1 MGNKGVILLLLT
13 LVLLVCPVAAMGGE
27 KTDVPQ
33 TQAQTDE
40 TQTQTDETQ
49 AADISEKD
57 SILVLSSSTNKVSEI
72 DLFEYVVGAVA
83 AEMPATYHS
92 QALRAQAVAC
102 YTYALKVQENNSDE
116 SLNGADISDSS
127 DKHQGYIDKAARKE
141 KWGDKYET
149 YEKKIEEAVAE
160 VLGKKLTFDGELIT
174 AAFHAI
180 SAGRTFSSLEVWGQE
195 VDYLESVTSAGDK
208 LSPDYSYTVAFT
220 QEQFKK
226 AAEKLDGV
234 KLGDNPK
241 DWVGDIKKTQSGYV
255 ESVKIGGK
263 TFTGVQ
269 VRKAFEL
276 RSAAFEIKYEDENF
290 RITADGYG
298 HGVGMSQYGADYM
311 ARQGST
317 WEEILLHYYKGAKI
331 ESD

>member
-1 MGNKGVILLLLT
+1 MGNKGVILILLALI
-13 LVLLVCPVAAMGGE
+13 LLVCPVAAMGGE
-27 KTDVPQ
+27 RTDIAE
-33 TQAQTDE
+33 TQAQS
-40 TQTQTDETQ
+40 DETQ
-49 AADISEKD
+49 AADSSEND

-92 QALRAQAVAC
+92 QALKAQAVAC
-102 YTYALKVQENNSDE
+102 YTYALKARENDSDE

-127 DKHQGYIDKAARKE
+127 DKHQGYLDKAARKE

-149 YEKKIEEAVAE
+149 YEKKIEEAVKE
-160 VLGKKLTFDGELIT
+160 VFGKKLTFDGELIT

-180 SAGRTFSSLEVWGQE
+180 SAGNTFSSAEVWGYE
-195 VDYLESVTSAGDK
+195 VEYLQSVTSAGDK
-208 LSPDYSYTVAFT
+208 LSPDYSQTVAFT

-226 AAEKLDGV
+226 AVTELEGV
-234 KLGDNPK
+234 KLSDDPK
-241 DWVGDIKKTQSGYV
+241 DWVGDIKKTDSGYAQSV
-255 ESVKIGGK
+255 EIGGK

-269 VRKAFEL
+269 VRQALGL

-290 RITADGYG
+290 HVTTNGYG

>member
-1 MGNKGVILLLLT
+1 MSNKGLILVLLV
-13 LVLLVCPVAAMGGE
+13 LVLLVCPVAAIGGE
-27 KTDVPQ
+27 KANIT
-33 TQAQTDE
+33 E
-40 TQTQTDETQ
+40 TQTSVEETQ
-49 AADISEKD
+49 AAAEISQD
-57 SILVLSSSTNKVSEI
+57 DTILVLSSSTKKISEI
-72 DLFEYVVGAVA
+72 EMFEYVVGAVA

-102 YTYALKVQENNSDE
+102 YTYALRARQNDSDE
-116 SLNGADISDSS
+116 SLDGAHISDSS
-127 DKHQGYIDKAARKE
+127 DKHQGYIDKSARKE

-149 YEKKIEEAVAE
+149 YEKKIEEAVTE
-160 VLGKKLTFDGELIT
+160 VLGKKLMFDGELIT

-180 SAGRTFSSLEVWGQE
+180 SAGRTFSSEEVWGHE
-195 VDYLESVTSAGDK
+195 VDYLQSVTSAGDK
-208 LSPDYSYTVAFT
+208 LSPDYSRTVVLT

-226 AAEKLDGV
+226 AVKGLDGV
-234 KLGDNPK
+234 KLGDNPE
-241 DWVGDIKKTQSGYV
+241 DWTANIKKTDSGYV
-255 ESVKIGGK
+255 ETVEIGGT

-269 VRKAFEL
+269 VREALEL
-276 RSAAFEIKYEDENF
+276 RSAAFEIEYEDEKF
-290 RITADGYG
+290 RITTNGYG